1 VSGAGLGEAACLGAA
16 FLWAFSVGL
25 FRDPIRRHG
34 APAVN
39 LVKCAIAAV
48 LLGATTA
55 IAGSGPSILAAGPRS
70 LSLVIVS
77 AWIGL
82 TLGDTALF
90 GAVSRIGPSRAL
102 LLQTLAPVFT
112 AVLAWVWPG
121 EVPSPLQL
129 VGSVLV
135 LAGVGLV
142 VVRASVPAG
151 ERGKG
156 LAVGSALGVLSA
168 WGQGTGIVL
177 AKAGMESMPFLP
189 AAFVRMAA
197 GTAGLVVLSVATG
210 RTSRV
215 ASAARGGDR
224 GRIAGASV
232 LGAYV
237 AMMLMMA
244 GVSLAPAG
252 IAAVLLSTTPIFGLG
267 VDFAL
272 LGQRPTARAIAGT
285 LVAVAGVFVLSRG

>member
-1 VSGAGLGEAACLGAA
+1 MSGAAFGEAACLGAA

-39 LVKCAIAAV
+39 LVKCAIATA
-48 LLGATTA
+48 LLGATIA
-55 IAGSGPSILAAGPRS
+55 IAGSASSIVAAGPRS
-70 LSLVIVS
+70 LTLVVVS

-90 GAVSRIGPSRAL
+90 GAVARIGPSKAL

-121 EVPSPLQL
+121 EVPSRFQAW
-129 VGSVLV
+129 GSVLV

-142 VVRASVPAG
+142 VARPEPADG
-151 ERGKG
+151 ATGAAG
-156 LAVGSALGVLSA
+156 TGGFALGVLSA

-177 AKAGMESMPFLP
+177 AKAGMESMPVLP

-197 GTAGLVVLSVATG
+197 GTAGLVVLAAATG
-210 RTSRV
+210 RLSRV

-244 GVSLAPAG
+244 GVATAHASV
-252 IAAVLLSTTPIFGLG
+252 AAVLLSTTPVFGLG
-267 VDFAL
+267 VDFVM
-272 LGQRPTARAIAGT
+272 LGRRPTVRGVVGT
-285 LVAVAGVFVLSRG
+285 IVAVAGVFVLSRG